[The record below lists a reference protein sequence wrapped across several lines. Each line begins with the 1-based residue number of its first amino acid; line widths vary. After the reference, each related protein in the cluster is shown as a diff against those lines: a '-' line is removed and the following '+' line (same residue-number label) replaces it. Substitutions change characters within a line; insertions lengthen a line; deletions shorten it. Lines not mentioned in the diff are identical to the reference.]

1 MSAADARLID
11 ASSRIAISHTI
22 GKVLKFCTPAGPDI
36 SLLCHCHSVLVC
48 RAEACKHCVSCPAK
62 CQLAEDS

>member
-1 MSAADARLID
+1 MPAADARLIE

-22 GKVLKFCTPAGPDI
+22 GKDFCTSVGSDTR
-36 SLLCHCHSVLVC
+36 LLCLCNSGHVC
-48 RAEACKHCVSCPAK
+48 RAEACKHCFSRPAT